1 MEDTI
6 WIPIVSG
13 LTKLIDELKR
23 EMLASIGDLDK
34 FNKLCD
40 RAEKCRALS
49 IKNVEMMEDVFGKGW
64 RYLL

>member
-49 IKNVEMMEDVFGKGW
+49 IKNVEMMVSVFGKGW
-64 RYLL
+64 RYLF

>member
-34 FNKLCD
+34 FNKLRD

-49 IKNVEMMEDVFGKGW
+49 IKNVEMMVSVFGESR